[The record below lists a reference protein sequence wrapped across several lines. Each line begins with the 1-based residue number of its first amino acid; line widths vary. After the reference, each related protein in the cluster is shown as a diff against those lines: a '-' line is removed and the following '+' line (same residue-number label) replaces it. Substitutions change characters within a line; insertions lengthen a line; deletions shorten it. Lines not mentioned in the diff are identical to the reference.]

1 MVGID
6 NKKGFFSVKVK
17 IFMFVFLIILAIAVS
32 TSAVTFYSSVDRI
45 NEYYKRCAY
54 DNARNFASMLDGDYL
69 AKLREAVESEEY
81 LSLRDK
87 AEKDGNEELIRRYL
101 GERSLWGGYKKVQD
115 DIALYMSNMTD
126 IKYLY
131 VIAHGGTDAVN
142 DMYLIDAPDEPLYQT
157 GFYEEREKELLGKD
171 LTALREPIINNGVW
185 GNMCNAFCPVYSSY
199 GECVC
204 VVGCDCDMDEIVS
217 ERKSLINKLAI
228 GTALVTILIQ
238 AAAVLLI
245 NKFIANPLKAMTTEM
260 EKFKPSEN
268 LTYKEAG
275 VMDLDIHN
283 RDEIGDLYRGIRTM
297 QTNIIDHL
305 NHLSALQ
312 QDKLRA
318 EQDIRDKELQIG
330 RLSKETQRDI
340 LTGVGSKAAYISK
353 VNELNMAMSERDTE
367 FALVMVD
374 MNKLKEIN
382 DSFGHR
388 AGDQYI
394 RGCCRMV
401 CEVFKHSP
409 VYRIGGDEFI
419 VVLQGHDYKE
429 RQALVSELRDNFD
442 SRYNQKE
449 LKPWF
454 RYSAAVGMAEN
465 ASYDT
470 SAELVFKRADRSMY
484 EDKERFRSKYGRK
497 SR

>member
-185 GNMCNAFCPVYSSY
+185 GNMCTAFCPVYSSY

-228 GTALVTILIQ
+228 GTALLSPFK
-238 AAAVLLI
+238 I
-245 NKFIANPLKAMTTEM
+245 N
-260 EKFKPSEN
+260 
-268 LTYKEAG
+268 
-275 VMDLDIHN
+275 
-283 RDEIGDLYRGIRTM
+283 IRT
-297 QTNIIDHL
+297 
-305 NHLSALQ
+305 
-312 QDKLRA
+312 
-318 EQDIRDKELQIG
+318 
-330 RLSKETQRDI
+330 
-340 LTGVGSKAAYISK
+340 
-353 VNELNMAMSERDTE
+353 
-367 FALVMVD
+367 
-374 MNKLKEIN
+374 
-382 DSFGHR
+382 
-388 AGDQYI
+388 
-394 RGCCRMV
+394 V
-401 CEVFKHSP
+401 CYPSP
-409 VYRIGGDEFI
+409 YPF
-419 VVLQGHDYKE
+419 LY
-429 RQALVSELRDNFD
+429 
-442 SRYNQKE
+442 
-449 LKPWF
+449 
-454 RYSAAVGMAEN
+454 
-465 ASYDT
+465 
-470 SAELVFKRADRSMY
+470 
-484 EDKERFRSKYGRK
+484 
-497 SR
+497 

>member
-1 MVGID
+1 MD
-6 NKKGFFSVKVK
+6 NKKSFFSVKVK

-32 TSAVTFYSSVDRI
+32 TSAVTFYSSADRI
-45 NEYYKRCAY
+45 NEYYKRCTY

-69 AKLREAVESEEY
+69 AKLRSAVETEEY
-81 LSLRDK
+81 LTLRDK
-87 AEKDGNEELIRRYL
+87 AVKDGNEELIRQYL

-115 DIALYMSNMTD
+115 AIELYKRNITD

-131 VIAHGGTDAVN
+131 IVAHGDAN
-142 DMYLIDAPDEPLYQT
+142 AEQDMYLVDEPDEPLYQT
-157 GFYEEREKELLGKD
+157 GCYEERERELRGKD
-171 LTALREPIINNGVW
+171 LTDLKEPIINNGVW
-185 GNMCNAFCPVYSSY
+185 GTLCTAFSPVYSSD

-204 VVGCDCDMDEIVS
+204 VVGCDFEMGDVIR
-217 ERKSLINKLAI
+217 ERKSLINKLAM

-260 EKFKPSEN
+260 KKFKPSEH
-268 LTYKEAG
+268 LSYKDAG
-275 VMDLDIHN
+275 VMELNIRN
-283 RDEIGDLYRGIRTM
+283 NDEIGDLYRGIRSM

-305 NHLSALQ
+305 NDLSALQ

-318 EQDIRDKELQIG
+318 EQDIRDKELRIG
-330 RLSKETQRDI
+330 RLSKEAQKDI
-340 LTGVGSKAAYISK
+340 LTGVGSKAAYTSK

-429 RQALVSELRDNFD
+429 RQALVKELRDNFD
-442 SRYNQKE
+442 RRYNQKE

-470 SAELVFKRADRSMY
+470 TADLVFKRADQSMY
-484 EDKERFRSKYGRK
+484 EDKKKFKSKYGSKNR
-497 SR
+497 